1 MACLENS
8 MDRGACWAT
17 DQGITKSQTR
27 LNTHTLFRR
36 IFKDSLDFE
45 PLSGAQK
52 TASFSQFLPHTH
64 QSAKASSLTHLNTHT
79 HTHTHTH
86 TRHPTPT
93 PSLLATLGTDI
104 KVQDQ
109 NKKSR
114 GNTVCSVPTED
125 ACLPIAPVTGRGLN
139 PLHCSSH

>member
-8 MDRGACWAT
+8 VDRGACWAT
-17 DQGITKSQTR
+17 VQGITKSQTR
-27 LNTHTLFRR
+27 LNTYTLFRR

-52 TASFSQFLPHTH
+52 TTSFSQFLPHTH
-64 QSAKASSLTHLNTHT
+64 QSAKTSSLTHLNTHT
-79 HTHTHTH
+79 HT
-86 TRHPTPT
+86 RHPTPT
-93 PSLLATLGTDI
+93 PNHLATLGTDT

-109 NKKSR
+109 NKKSQE
-114 GNTVCSVPTED
+114 NTVCSVPTED
-125 ACLPIAPVTGRGLN
+125 ACLPTAPVTGRRLN